1 MIEDITYV
9 YICTFQYIKDK
20 LGQCR
25 VSKHLHFVDYL
36 NIVLLP
42 AECEK
47 YIFSVPSLEHGTIFL
62 TCKSAIED
70 YDSGI

>member
-1 MIEDITYV
+1 MTEDITYV
-9 YICTFQYIKDK
+9 YIRSFQYIKGEV
-20 LGQCR
+20 GQCR

-47 YIFSVPSLEHGTIFL
+47 
-62 TCKSAIED
+62 
-70 YDSGI
+70 